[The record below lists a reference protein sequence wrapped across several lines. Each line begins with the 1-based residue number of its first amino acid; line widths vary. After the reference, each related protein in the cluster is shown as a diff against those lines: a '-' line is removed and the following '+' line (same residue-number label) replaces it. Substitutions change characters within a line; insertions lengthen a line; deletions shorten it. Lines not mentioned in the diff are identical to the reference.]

1 MYFVI
6 TTNNDLL
13 NDEVVGNHP
22 IKYGYYRNMICTQQH
37 SITAGRL
44 AGHRPPH
51 TTGPPAGPEVHPAL
65 VGLGSYTT
73 ATGQG
78 TGGTEAKVLIQ
89 DASFCR

>member
-1 MYFVI
+1 
-6 TTNNDLL
+6 
-13 NDEVVGNHP
+13 
-22 IKYGYYRNMICTQQH
+22 MICTQQH

-51 TTGPPAGPEVHPAL
+51 TTGPPAGPEAHPTL

-78 TGGTEAKVLIQ
+78 TGGTEAKVLIHY
-89 DASFCR
+89 ASFCR